1 MDINKVLEETPSLK
15 ASAGSEAEE
24 LREAWQV
31 AKETY
36 DNEEALF
43 MLKKKAEN
51 HDLKSTDLK
60 VIVSAD
66 EHLYQRR
73 LELVG
78 LEAEYRKK
86 ELEINLLDDM
96 FTSAKMLGRLQIA
109 EMGSLNTEL
118 YTKKGEQ
125 NG

>member
-1 MDINKVLEETPSLK
+1 MDINKTLTETPSLK
-15 ASAGSEAEE
+15 ATAGAQAED

-36 DNEEALF
+36 ENEEALF
-43 MLKKKAEN
+43 MLTKKAEN

-60 VIVSAD
+60 IIVSA
-66 EHLYQRR
+66 EESLFVKR
-73 LELVG
+73 LTLVT

-86 ELEINLLDDM
+86 ELEINRLDDL

-118 YTKKGEQ
+118 YKKEG
-125 NG
+125 

>member
-1 MDINKVLEETPSLK
+1 MEINKVLIDTPSLK
-15 ASAGSEAEE
+15 ATAGQEAEE

-36 DNEEALF
+36 ENEEALF

-51 HDLKSTDLK
+51 HDLKTTDLK
-60 VIVSAD
+60 IIVSA
-66 EHLYQRR
+66 EENLFIKR
-73 LELVG
+73 LNLVK

-86 ELEINLLDDM
+86 ELEINRLDDL

-118 YTKKGEQ
+118 YGKEKR
-125 NG
+125 